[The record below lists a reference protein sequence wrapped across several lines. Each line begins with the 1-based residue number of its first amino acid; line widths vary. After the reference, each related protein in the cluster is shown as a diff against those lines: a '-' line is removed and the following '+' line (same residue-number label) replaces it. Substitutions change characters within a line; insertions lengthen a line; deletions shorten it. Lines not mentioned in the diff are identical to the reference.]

1 MLQINYYWFLFHF
14 CSSKQLYTENLHLLT
29 RLLEG
34 NIKMPFPCLLQFL
47 FLLHNSSQS
56 NKFLLDFLIQ
66 HSYNNTQM
74 LYYNSA
80 PLLPPTRSNIQLSKD
95 QSNFLMQ
102 HTFYK
107 VRRLLY
113 DLTIFLLSLLYNTNQ
128 NYRDLKKILI
138 ALKANST
145 FKLVLHLFLLLIHL
159 SSSFLW
165 NSQLQH
171 ILA

>member
-1 MLQINYYWFLFHF
+1 
-14 CSSKQLYTENLHLLT
+14 
-29 RLLEG
+29 
-34 NIKMPFPCLLQFL
+34 MPFPCLLQFL

-74 LYYNSA
+74 LYYNST
-80 PLLPPTRSNIQLSKD
+80 PLLPLTRSNIQLSKD

-113 DLTIFLLSLLYNTNQ
+113 DLTIFLQSLLYNTNQ
-128 NYRDLKKILI
+128 NYRGLKKILI

-159 SSSFLW
+159 SSSFL
-165 NSQLQH
+165 
-171 ILA
+171 